1 MIASLAKRGRLYP
14 PTTASVGGVPTND
27 IDTPICAV
35 FIFLYICFAATNMTI
50 LQKNRRRNHKF
61 IISGAMFG
69 FCMARITTLVLRIA
83 WANRSHNVR
92 LAIAA
97 NILVNAGILLIYI
110 INIILSQRILRA
122 KQPRIGWHPVLRV
135 GTKILYCLIPGALV
149 MVIVSSVVQLYS
161 PSLQVHASCRDVLL
175 AAVTFLLVFTCVPI
189 VQLAVAMLFPRHKD
203 EETFGAGTMRAKVL
217 IVTLST
223 CMCITIA
230 GFKAGSLWSPPRPLP
245 NPAWYHSKACFY
257 AFNFMLEILILCVL
271 TFSRIDKRFYIP
283 DGSTK
288 QGDYSHTTL
297 EGSDTMMTDLEGKT

>member
-1 MIASLAKRGRLYP
+1 MISSLTKRGRLYP
-14 PTTASVGGVPTND
+14 PTTASAGGLPSNG

-50 LQKNRRRNHKF
+50 FQKNRRRDHKS
-61 IISGAMFG
+61 ILSGVMFG

-97 NILVNAGILLIYI
+97 NIMVNAGILLIYI

-122 KQPRIGWHPVLRV
+122 KQPRIGWHPVLRF
-135 GTKILYCLIPGALV
+135 GTKMLYCLIPGALI
-149 MVIVSSVVQLYS
+149 MVIVSTVLQLYS
-161 PSLQVHASCRDVLL
+161 PSPQVHSACHDVLL

-189 VQLAVAMLFPRHKD
+189 VQLAFATLLPRHND
-203 EETFGAGTMRAKVL
+203 EETFGAGSMRAKVL

-230 GFKAGSLWSPPRPLP
+230 GFKAGSLWSPPRQLS

-271 TFSRIDKRFYIP
+271 TFNRIDKRFYIP
-283 DGSTK
+283 NGSTK
-288 QGDYSHTTL
+288 HGDYSRTTL
-297 EGSDTMMTDLEGKT
+297 EGSETMMANLGMKA

>member
-1 MIASLAKRGRLYP
+1 MISSLTKRGRLYP
-14 PTTASVGGVPTND
+14 PTNASAGGVPSND

-61 IISGAMFG
+61 ILSGVMFG

-97 NILVNAGILLIYI
+97 NILVNAGILLVYI

-122 KQPRIGWHPVLRV
+122 KQPRIGWHPVLRFS
-135 GTKILYCLIPGALV
+135 TKILYCLIPGALI
-149 MVIVSSVVQLYS
+149 MVIVSTVVQLYS
-161 PSLQVHASCRDVLL
+161 PSPQVHSSCRAVLL
-175 AAVTFLLVFTCVPI
+175 AAVTFLLVLTCVPI
-189 VQLAVAMLFPRHKD
+189 AQLAAAMLLPRHND
-203 EETFGAGTMRAKVL
+203 EETFGAGSMRAKVL
-217 IVTLST
+217 IVMLST

-230 GFKAGSLWSPPRPLP
+230 GFKAGSLWSPPRQLS
-245 NPAWYHSKACFY
+245 NPAWFHSKACFY

-283 DGSTK
+283 NGSTK
-288 QGDYSHTTL
+288 HGDYSHTTL
-297 EGSDTMMTDLEGKT
+297 EGSETMMADLKVKA